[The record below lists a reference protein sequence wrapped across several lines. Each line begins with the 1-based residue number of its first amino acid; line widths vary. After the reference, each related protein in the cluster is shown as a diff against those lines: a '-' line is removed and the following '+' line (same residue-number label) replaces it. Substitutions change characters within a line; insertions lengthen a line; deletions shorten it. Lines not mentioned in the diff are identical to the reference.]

1 MQIDS
6 VGIDRDWNE
15 NTNNRLATTIDCL
28 PWTTATAAAEA
39 AAAAGQIVS
48 VCSARI
54 QKEQMF
60 LRSMSPAVAFL
71 HHLLC
76 IGLLVER
83 FQKKKIKKANSTG
96 VVEGNIRLKN
106 VIRIS
111 KRKKINGN
119 NVTYNGGAGCVAG
132 AMTAS
137 VAANR
142 LSTMVVVG
150 RLARWSILSAA
161 SSVHLGIWPPVG
173 LPVGRSVGWSVF
185 RLTKSEGS
193 GETVSSDEAVFIQLH
208 APNRLIDTLRVHCL
222 S

>member
-1 MQIDS
+1 MWECSPVNVVDS

-76 IGLLVER
+76 IGLL
-83 FQKKKIKKANSTG
+83 G